1 MMGNFRLCSRRFPVE
16 KELVNKISVRAMA
29 YRLIDLLRAE
39 GLVNAETYRNVKDLE
54 RQENGKSTSLT
65 FLAD

>member
-1 MMGNFRLCSRRFPVE
+1 ME

-29 YRLIDLLRAE
+29 YRLIDLLHAE

-54 RQENGKSTSLT
+54 RQEKGKSTSLT
-65 FLAD
+65 FLVD

>member
-1 MMGNFRLCSRRFPVE
+1 ME
-16 KELVNKISVRAMA
+16 KELIDKISVRTMA

-39 GLVNAETYRNVKDLE
+39 GLVNAETFRNVKELE

-65 FLAD
+65 FLSD